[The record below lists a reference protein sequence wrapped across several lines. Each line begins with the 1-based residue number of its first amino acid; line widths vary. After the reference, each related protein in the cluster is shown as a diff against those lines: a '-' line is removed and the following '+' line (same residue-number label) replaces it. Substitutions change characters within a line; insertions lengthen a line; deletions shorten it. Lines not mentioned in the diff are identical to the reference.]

1 MASKMVKVEALL
13 RLAEDFLSEAE
24 EALERASNMDD
35 DYLSVEVAAKLLAA
49 LNQAAD
55 ALIYWKL
62 EACPD
67 SSVERLRMLEG
78 LTADRGYEPLQQ
90 ALQEIVF
97 SEGLT
102 GMDVVRREA
111 ERVREYLSKVRS
123 LVSP

>member
-13 RLAEDFLSEAE
+13 RLAEEFLSEAE
-24 EALERASNMDD
+24 EALGRASSMDD

-67 SSVERLRMLEG
+67 SSVERLRMLKG
-78 LTADRGYEPLQQ
+78 LTANRGYEPLQQ

-102 GMDVVRREA
+102 GVDRVRREA
-111 ERVREYLSKVRS
+111 ERVREYLLKIRS

>member
-1 MASKMVKVEALL
+1 VKVEALL
-13 RLAEDFLSEAE
+13 RLAEEFLSEAE
-24 EALERASNMDD
+24 EALGRASSMDD

-67 SSVERLRMLEG
+67 SSVERLRMLKG
-78 LTADRGYEPLQQ
+78 LTANRGYEPLQQ

-102 GMDVVRREA
+102 GVDRVRREA
-111 ERVREYLSKVRS
+111 ERVREYLLKIRS